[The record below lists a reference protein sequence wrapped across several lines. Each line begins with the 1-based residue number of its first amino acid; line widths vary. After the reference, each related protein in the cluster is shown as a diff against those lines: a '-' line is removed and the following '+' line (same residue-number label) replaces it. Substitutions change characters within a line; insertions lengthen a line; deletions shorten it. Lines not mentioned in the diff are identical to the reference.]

1 MHPIDRLDLI
11 AMRLAR
17 LQALFG
23 VLALLVLACLII
35 ANVLLRWLFSAP
47 LLWVTDIQ
55 SLVIAVAV
63 GACFATSLA
72 ERHHIR
78 LRLLGNMLGPRWQQ
92 VLESFAALAT
102 LVVFSLLLWQLYKF
116 TERNAARGLATILM
130 NWPRAPFWWTVTAFV
145 GVAVL
150 LQAVGLVV
158 DVARA
163 VLNRRPPDAPGSDAL
178 GRESV

>member
-11 AMRLAR
+11 AMRVAR

-23 VLALLVLACLII
+23 VLALLVLAVLII
-35 ANVLLRWLFSAP
+35 LNVLLRWLFSAP
-47 LLWVTDIQ
+47 LLWVTDVQ
-55 SLVIAVAV
+55 SLAVAVGV

-78 LRLLGNMLGPRWQQ
+78 LRLLGSILGPRWQQ
-92 VLESFAALAT
+92 AIESFAAFAT
-102 LVVFSLLLWQLYKF
+102 LVVFAVLVWQLYIF
-116 TERNAARGLATILM
+116 TERNAARGLSTILM
-130 NWPRAPFWWTVTAFV
+130 NWPRAPFWWTVT
-145 GVAVL
+145 GLVAVATL

-158 DVARA
+158 DIARA
-163 VLNRRPPDAPGSDAL
+163 VLNRPPPGAPGTDSL